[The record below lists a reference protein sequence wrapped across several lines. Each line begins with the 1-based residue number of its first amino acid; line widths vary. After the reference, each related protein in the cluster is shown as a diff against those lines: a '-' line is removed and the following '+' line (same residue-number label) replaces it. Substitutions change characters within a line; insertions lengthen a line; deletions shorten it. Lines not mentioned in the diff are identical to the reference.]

1 MSFSFYTRNLC
12 NTTPSMGNY
21 ATVKQIYFTVAL
33 CLQFNEYYKDEDE
46 VSIFAF
52 SHVSCFSPSP

>member
-1 MSFSFYTRNLC
+1 
-12 NTTPSMGNY
+12 MGNY

-46 VSIFAF
+46 VSVFAF
-52 SHVSCFSPSP
+52 SHVSCFSPSLLI